1 MTTRHTHLIALISLL
16 LTCLLLVGGV
26 GALTPYNITN
36 STPGG
41 TNIIIFN
48 GTAGSTTWTPPSGV
62 NSVDYL
68 VVAGGGA
75 GGDTAG
81 TIHGG
86 GGGAGG
92 FRTGSGF
99 SVIGTIN
106 IAVGVGGVLANGGN
120 SVLQVGSGSTDGT
133 DIITSAGG
141 GVGSGTNDIGHDGGS
156 GGGGVSGTG
165 QTNAGGVG
173 NTPSRSPSQGNSGGS
188 SVNDGTIVNNGGG
201 GGASLTDSEGL
212 GGNGILGG
220 GAKGGNGGKGR
231 SSNITGTTVWYA
243 GGGGGGA
250 YTDGGAVTPGVGGQ
264 GGGGN
269 GGNEVSGT
277 AGTANTGGGGGGCG
291 YPGSSVP
298 GGSGIVII
306 RYLTPPLVAS
316 FTSTNI
322 SVAINGTTI
331 GWAGIAPF
339 IMVFNDTSTGSPLDW
354 NWSYTGLAGSANT
367 TTAVFSTLQ
376 NATAT
381 FTTGNFSIKHGANNT
396 AGSNISAQTT
406 WINVSWGGSS
416 AFTKSKASIAAGQ
429 SVQFN
434 DISTWGLDYER
445 PARWDWQI
453 NGTGGGWYNFTAL
466 TDARNISHTFNTL
479 GIYNVSLSISNVT
492 LSPRVSTSTQDV
504 TVNTSLVANFGAA
517 PLSGVIPLDVVFV
530 DMSTGESPYG
540 WSWNFGDTGTSTDRN
555 PLHQYTTIGT
565 FTVNLTTT
573 YADGTAF
580 VSKPDYITTNP
591 MVATA
596 SGTPTSGIAP
606 FTVTFTGSSTGSPNT
621 YYWEFGDGDT
631 STSQNPTHEYDT
643 LGTFSVNFKAT
654 NTSAGLSDWDNH
666 SGYITTNPMVITP
679 SATNTTGSYPLVVQ
693 FGATATGSPNTWYWD
708 FGDSVTS
715 ASQNPSH
722 IYTTDGIFRAN
733 VSATNTSSGLFV
745 WDNTTTITVTVP
757 IPPANFTA
765 NVTTGAQYGL
775 AVKFNDTS
783 TNATSWNWTF
793 GDGGISTA
801 KNPVYIYD
809 VARKY
814 NVSLNITYS
823 GGISIATKTDYIN
836 LTADADSYL
845 KSWLHFNGTNGGTVF
860 KGEEGLAWTPT
871 AATTSTTRVKFGYSS
886 GAFLSATSKITTP
899 NNSVLMFGAGDFTIE
914 QWLYPTASGN
924 NQFVISKTT
933 SAKNNGWGL
942 YDTGSN
948 VFAFYMGT
956 SANNTVF
963 TVTQDAWSHVAIER
977 VSGNV
982 TVYVNGVGVATRL
995 FPGSYDTSGLLVY
1008 GDAGAGVSQ
1017 SFRGYIDESRI
1028 STVARWGT
1036 AFTAPVYEY
1045 AGILETIYPDIN
1057 PDSTMRFKTDPTGQA
1072 IISNQT
1078 DGGTRNRTIQI
1089 QNIVFTNYITGT
1101 SSFDSDHLMGLE
1113 VNLNT
1118 SAYTDMTLISSSI
1131 DNTIG
1136 PDDLN
1141 QYGLVTFNVT
1151 RAGGF
1156 ATIGTERKSIV
1167 DIKMLYYNYSPPDD
1181 TAEEE
1186 VFGSGYLINTTTS
1199 KMYPVHNFIS
1209 TPITYVPWDFYPNF
1223 TSDKTTGFA
1232 PLTVGFTD
1240 TTVGFPNRWNWSWG
1254 DGQWTNGTSQTPS
1267 HVYTT
1272 PGVYT
1277 VSMNGTIWQNMSVVN
1292 TSIKTGYITVT
1303 EPAPVANFAHVPS
1316 EGFYPL
1322 NVQFTDTSTNTPTSW
1337 NWSFGDGS
1345 LSTTTNPTHVYS
1357 SGGTYQVNL
1366 TVNNSNATYS
1376 SKLGYVEVWNYT
1388 STTFSGTPV
1397 SGVVPLTVTF
1407 TDTSSN
1413 ATNWSWIFGDGGTS
1427 IEQNPV
1433 YVYNTVGTYSV
1444 NHSANNTHH
1453 TSWHN
1458 ESDYITVDPMVATAT
1473 GTPTTGIVP
1482 SLVTFTGSSTGSPN
1496 TWYWEFGDGVTST
1509 SQNPTHEY
1517 TTIGVYGV
1525 NFKATNTSSGQFDWS
1540 NQSGYITVNPMIATA
1555 TGVPTTGVVPFTV
1568 TFTGSSTGSPNT
1580 WYWSFG
1586 DGVTSTTQSPTHSY
1600 TVFGSYDVNFKSTNT
1615 SSGAFDWHNQSG
1627 YITALEPAPV
1637 ANFTQNV
1644 TAGFY
1649 SLPVLFTDT
1658 STNTPTGWNWSFGDG
1673 TISTTQSPAHV
1684 YSSGG
1689 TYEVNLT
1696 VNNSN
1701 ATYSN
1706 KLGSV
1711 EVWNYTSSGFTGTPT
1726 SGVVPLIVTFT
1737 DTSSN
1742 ATNWT
1747 WTFGDG
1753 NTSIAKSPTFT
1764 YNVLGTYSVNHSA
1777 NNTHDVSWTNR
1788 SSYITVTNASALLA
1802 QYNPWK
1808 TVSIWYPSGI
1818 YYNDTSLGTPIS
1830 WNWTFGDGTNST
1842 KQNPYKQWRAPG
1854 VYHVRLTV
1862 SNSYT
1867 TSSNSSWVQVLK
1879 WT

>member
-1 MTTRHTHLIALISLL
+1 MRRLLLCLIVALL
-16 LTCLLLVGGV
+16 LTVGIAGAVYTPLPITEFGYNTTNPINSYSQDEWRNYTYNTTYEVPVSQSYQDLFADNTTYRYSMVSFNTPATVVTSGGV
-26 GALTPYNITN
+26 VNAGVLNITEN
-36 STPGG
+36 TYNTS
-41 TNIIIFN
+41 IARLKSYKF
-48 GTAGSTTWTPPSGV
+48 
-62 NSVDYL
+62 
-68 VVAGGGA
+68 AGGE
-75 GGDTAG
+75 
-81 TIHGG
+81 
-86 GGGAGG
+86 
-92 FRTGSGF
+92 FEF
-99 SVIGTIN
+99 SFDN
-106 IAVGVGGVLANGGN
+106 
-120 SVLQVGSGSTDGT
+120 
-133 DIITSAGG
+133 
-141 GVGSGTNDIGHDGGS
+141 ND
-156 GGGGVSGTG
+156 
-165 QTNAGGVG
+165 
-173 NTPSRSPSQGNSGGS
+173 
-188 SVNDGTIVNNGGG
+188 
-201 GGASLTDSEGL
+201 
-212 GGNGILGG
+212 
-220 GAKGGNGGKGR
+220 
-231 SSNITGTTVWYA
+231 
-243 GGGGGGA
+243 
-250 YTDGGAVTPGVGGQ
+250 DGGAVTDLNGAIIAAKDLSNFYRVTVGNSTTAGSSNLSIYKNVAGTYTLVNVTDINASYTRGNKNWIKIKFDPNTNNMSAWIRDDSGSYTGAPTVIAPQ
-264 GGGGN
+264 ATAFEYGYFGFYSYVDTAGAGNLNVNYDDLTVKAESVVGYTNIPITGGN
-269 GGNEVSGT
+269 GYKPMLRGAQIGEYYTGTATVPATRFTDDFNWATYPTEYVGDTGDFTLDTTNGWLSCPESTTKSIWLQNEFSDGVIEVYFNTGSLSGASENPRIGFRSSAQSTGSMQVAGRYNVDLYTISAISLAQLYSGT
-277 AGTANTGGGGGGCG
+277 TLLQSVAYTWTANTQYKCKIEAV
-291 YPGSSVP
+291 GSSIKVYIAKASEQY
-298 GGSGIVII
+298 GSATISVTNTDFTSGYVGLSCYSGAGKVLKYPYISINA
-306 RYLTPPLVAS
+306 LDS
-316 FTSTNI
+316 TSTNGVSATLGGVPHGVEYYPYNNNYVTAYSPF
-322 SVAINGTTI
+322 SVR
-331 GWAGIAPF
+331 
-339 IMVFNDTSTGSPLDW
+339 FNDTSAYYTDENYPVTTR
-354 NWSYTGLAGSANT
+354 NWSYQGTLAGNT
-367 TTAVFSTLQ
+367 TKTVFSTAK
-376 NATAT
+376 NPSAT
-381 FTTGNFSIKHGANNT
+381 FYGTNNFSIKLNASNVNGYFESPQNLWFNLTDPSANFT
-396 AGSNISAQTT
+396 SNVTIGTQYGL
-406 WINVSWGGSS
+406 V
-416 AFTKSKASIAAGQ
+416 
-429 SVQFN
+429 VQFN
-434 DISTWGLDYER
+434 D
-445 PARWDWQI
+445 
-453 NGTGGGWYNFTAL
+453 
-466 TDARNISHTFNTL
+466 
-479 GIYNVSLSISNVT
+479 
-492 LSPRVSTSTQDV
+492 
-504 TVNTSLVANFGAA
+504 TSL
-517 PLSGVIPLDVVFV
+517 
-530 DMSTGESPYG
+530 
-540 WSWNFGDTGTSTDRN
+540 
-555 PLHQYTTIGT
+555 
-565 FTVNLTTT
+565 
-573 YADGTAF
+573 
-580 VSKPDYITTNP
+580 
-591 MVATA
+591 
-596 SGTPTSGIAP
+596 GTPT
-606 FTVTFTGSSTGSPNT
+606 T
-621 YYWEFGDGDT
+621 
-631 STSQNPTHEYDT
+631 
-643 LGTFSVNFKAT
+643 
-654 NTSAGLSDWDNH
+654 
-666 SGYITTNPMVITP
+666 
-679 SATNTTGSYPLVVQ
+679 
-693 FGATATGSPNTWYWD
+693 
-708 FGDSVTS
+708 
-715 ASQNPSH
+715 
-722 IYTTDGIFRAN
+722 
-733 VSATNTSSGLFV
+733 
-745 WDNTTTITVTVP
+745 
-757 IPPANFTA
+757 
-765 NVTTGAQYGL
+765 
-775 AVKFNDTS
+775 
-783 TNATSWNWTF
+783 WNWSF
-793 GDGGISTA
+793 GDGGTS
-801 KNPVYIYD
+801 KLQNPVYIYD

-814 NVSLNITYS
+814 NVSLNITYCC
-823 GGISIATKTDYIN
+823 GISNTTKTDYIN

-871 AATTSTTRVKFGYSS
+871 SATTSTTQVKFGYSS
-886 GAFLSATSKITTP
+886 GAFLAATSKITTP
-899 NNSVLMFGAGDFTIE
+899 NGSASMLGSGDFTIE
-914 QWLYPTASGN
+914 QWLYPTSTGN

-956 SANNTVF
+956 SANNTIF

-995 FPGSYDTSGLLVY
+995 FPGSYDTSGPLVY
-1008 GDAGAGVSQ
+1008 GDAGAGAIQ

-1028 STVARWGT
+1028 STVSRWRT

-1057 PDSTMRFKTDPTGQA
+1057 PDSTFRFKTDPTGQA

-1156 ATIGTERKSIV
+1156 ATTGAERKSIV
-1167 DIKMLYYNYSPPDD
+1167 DFKILYYNYSPPSD

-1240 TTVGFPNRWNWSWG
+1240 TTVGFPNRWNWSFG

-1277 VSMNGTIWQNMSVVN
+1277 VSMNGTIWQNMSIVN

-1444 NHSANNTHH
+1444 KHSANNTHH

-1458 ESDYITVDPMVATAT
+1458 ESD
-1473 GTPTTGIVP
+1473 
-1482 SLVTFTGSSTGSPN
+1482 
-1496 TWYWEFGDGVTST
+1496 
-1509 SQNPTHEY
+1509 
-1517 TTIGVYGV
+1517 
-1525 NFKATNTSSGQFDWS
+1525 
-1540 NQSGYITVNPMIATA
+1540 YITVNPMIATA

-1586 DGVTSTTQSPTHSY
+1586 DGVTATTQSPTHSY
-1600 TVFGSYDVNFKSTNT
+1600 TVFGSYDVNFKATNT
-1615 SSGAFDWHNQSG
+1615 SSGAFDWNNQSG

-1673 TISTTQSPAHV
+1673 SLSTTQNPAHV

-1696 VNNSN
+1696 VHNTN
-1701 ATYSN
+1701 ATYSS

-1764 YNVLGTYSVNHSA
+1764 YNIPGTYSVNHSA